1 MARAG
6 SMTRKYST
14 ALTFTDT
21 LSRVMTSCDGTSSV
35 MVRRS
40 ILYICSRNGMT

>member
-1 MARAG
+1 
-6 SMTRKYST
+6 MTRKYRT

-21 LSRVMTSCDGTSSV
+21 LSRVMTSCEGTSSV

-40 ILYICSRNGMT
+40 ILYICSMPGIT